1 MPEPGSG
8 RLSLPPADL
17 GRAVTGIDKA
27 PAILAAARRK
37 AAQVRSTARFFS
49 ADLRSLSLDGFANHA
64 RSGGCDRT
72 PIGSRSPQQ
81 LLVCRKLSD

>member
-8 RLSLPPADL
+8 RLSLPPAAL
-17 GRAVTGIDKA
+17 GHAVTSIDKA

-49 ADLRSLSLDGFANHA
+49 ADLRGLSLGGFGIHA
-64 RSGGCDRT
+64 RYGGHDRT
-72 PIGSRSPQQ
+72 PFGLQSPQQ
-81 LLVCRKLSD
+81 LLVCRQFSD